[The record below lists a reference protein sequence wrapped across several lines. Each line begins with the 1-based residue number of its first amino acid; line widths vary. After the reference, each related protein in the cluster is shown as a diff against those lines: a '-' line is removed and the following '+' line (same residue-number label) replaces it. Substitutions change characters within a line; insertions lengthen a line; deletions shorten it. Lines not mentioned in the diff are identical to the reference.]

1 MSRLVLDTNCLIQIV
16 SPRSKF
22 HSLWD
27 SFVRGENTLCV
38 SNEIIE
44 EYVEIMQKLMGY
56 AAAEYVIKTILNSK
70 FTEMITPFYNF
81 NLIEADKDDNK
92 FVDCAIAA
100 HAKCIVTNDHHYDVL
115 KTIPFGSGE
124 IVYPRTI
131 SPEPEA
137 VCGYCIMITSGK
149 GGVETR
155 RNKVY

>member
-16 SPRSKF
+16 SPRSKY

-44 EYVEIMQKLMGY
+44 EYVEIMQKLMGF
-56 AAAEYVIKTILNSK
+56 AAAEYVVKTILNSK

-100 HAKCIVTNDHHYDVL
+100 NASLISSRGNCIL
-115 KTIPFGSGE
+115 LFSFSIFRPFLLIP
-124 IVYPRTI
+124 TK
-131 SPEPEA
+131 
-137 VCGYCIMITSGK
+137 IMQK
-149 GGVETR
+149 
-155 RNKVY
+155 